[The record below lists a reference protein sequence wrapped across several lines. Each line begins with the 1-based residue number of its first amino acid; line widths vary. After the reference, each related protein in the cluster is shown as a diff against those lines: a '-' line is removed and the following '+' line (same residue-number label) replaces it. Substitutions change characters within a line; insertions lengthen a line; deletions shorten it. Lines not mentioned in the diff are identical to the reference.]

1 MTKLSKRLKRLRVEA
16 GLNQSQF
23 AKAVGVTR
31 ACVARWENGEASSMV
46 VRNAFSVCE
55 ILNTDL
61 NYLFHGKTEPAP
73 LELDTLQ
80 KSITIAE
87 EVSNGWTS
95 KARASIVAVI
105 YKMLSEG
112 ETKSSITLSQIRKGE
127 KLNKAA

>member
-1 MTKLSKRLKRLRVEA
+1 MSKLSKRLKRLRIEA

-31 ACVARWENGEASSMV
+31 ACVARWENDEASSMV

-61 NYLFHGKTEPAP
+61 NHLFHGKSKPAP
-73 LELDTLQ
+73 LELETLQ
-80 KSITIAE
+80 KAIKIVD
-87 EVSNGWTS
+87 EVSKGWTS
-95 KARASIVAVI
+95 KAKASLAAVI

-112 ETKSSITLSQIRKGE
+112 EAKSNMTLSQI
-127 KLNKAA
+127 NKAQKLSQAA

>member
-1 MTKLSKRLKRLRVEA
+1 MSKLSKRLKRLRIEA

-31 ACVARWENGEASSMV
+31 ACVARWEKDEASSMV

-61 NYLFHGKTEPAP
+61 NHLFHGKSKPAP

-80 KSITIAE
+80 KAIKIVD
-87 EVSNGWTS
+87 EVSKGWTS
-95 KARASIVAVI
+95 KAKASLAAVI

-112 ETKSSITLSQIRKGE
+112 EAKSNMTLSQI
-127 KLNKAA
+127 NKAQKLSQAA

>member
-1 MTKLSKRLKRLRVEA
+1 MSKLSKTLKKLRTEA

-23 AKAVGVTR
+23 SKAVGVTR

-46 VRNAFSVCE
+46 VRNALRVCE

-61 NYLFHGKTEPAP
+61 NYLFLGKTKPAP

-80 KSITIAE
+80 KSIQIAE
-87 EVSNGWTS
+87 ELSSEWTS
-95 KARASIVAVI
+95 KARASLVAVI

-112 ETKSSITLSQIRKGE
+112 ETKSSITLTQIRRAE
-127 KLNKAA
+127 KLGKAA

>member
-1 MTKLSKRLKRLRVEA
+1 MSKLSKRLKRLRIEA

-46 VRNAFSVCE
+46 VRNALSVCE

-61 NYLFHGKTEPAP
+61 NHLFLGKSKPAP

-80 KSITIAE
+80 KAIKIVD
-87 EVSNGWTS
+87 EVSKGWTS
-95 KARASIVAVI
+95 KAKASLAAVI

-112 ETKSSITLSQIRKGE
+112 EAKSNMTLSQI
-127 KLNKAA
+127 NKAQKLSQAA

>member
-1 MTKLSKRLKRLRVEA
+1 LSKLSKRLKRLRIEA

-46 VRNAFSVCE
+46 VRNALSVCE

-61 NYLFHGKTEPAP
+61 NHLFHGKSKPAP

-80 KSITIAE
+80 KAIKIVD
-87 EVSNGWTS
+87 EVSKGWTS
-95 KARASIVAVI
+95 KAKASLAAVI

-112 ETKSSITLSQIRKGE
+112 EAKSNMTLSQI
-127 KLNKAA
+127 NKAQKLSQAA

>member
-1 MTKLSKRLKRLRVEA
+1 MSKLSKRLKRLRIET

-46 VRNAFSVCE
+46 VRNALSVCE

-61 NYLFHGKTEPAP
+61 NHLFHGKSKPAP

-80 KSITIAE
+80 KAIKIVD
-87 EVSNGWTS
+87 EVSKGWTS
-95 KARASIVAVI
+95 KAKASLAAVI

-112 ETKSSITLSQIRKGE
+112 EAKSNMTLSQI
-127 KLNKAA
+127 NKAQKLSQAA

>member
-1 MTKLSKRLKRLRVEA
+1 MSKLSKRLKRLRIEA

-46 VRNAFSVCE
+46 VRNALSVCE

-61 NYLFHGKTEPAP
+61 NHLFHGKSKPAP
-73 LELDTLQ
+73 LELETLQ
-80 KSITIAE
+80 KAIKIVD
-87 EVSNGWTS
+87 EVSKGWTS
-95 KARASIVAVI
+95 KAKASLAAVI

-112 ETKSSITLSQIRKGE
+112 EAKSNMTLSQI
-127 KLNKAA
+127 NKAQKLSQAA

>member
-1 MTKLSKRLKRLRVEA
+1 MSKLSKRLKRLRIEA

-46 VRNAFSVCE
+46 VRNALSVCE

-61 NYLFHGKTEPAP
+61 NHLFHGKSKPAP

-80 KSITIAE
+80 KAIKIVD
-87 EVSNGWTS
+87 EVSKGWTS
-95 KARASIVAVI
+95 KAKASLAAVI

-112 ETKSSITLSQIRKGE
+112 EAKSNMTLSQI
-127 KLNKAA
+127 NKPRN